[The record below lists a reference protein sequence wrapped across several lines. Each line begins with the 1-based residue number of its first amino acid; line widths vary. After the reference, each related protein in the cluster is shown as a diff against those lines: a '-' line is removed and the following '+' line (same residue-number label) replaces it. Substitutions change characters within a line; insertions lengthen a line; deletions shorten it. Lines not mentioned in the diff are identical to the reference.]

1 MRKATIN
8 VTVAMADLDGMR
20 AVYHTNYIKWFD
32 LARTKLF
39 LEAGVQMNKWEAGG
53 ILLPLVVCH
62 CEYKEG
68 AIFGDNLQVTA
79 EVTEVKGKVVTLTYS
94 VVNTDTGREISTG
107 LTKQVFCDE
116 NNKSFVLEDKF
127 PDVYKNLVS

>member
-127 PDVYKNLVS
+127 PDVYKNLLS